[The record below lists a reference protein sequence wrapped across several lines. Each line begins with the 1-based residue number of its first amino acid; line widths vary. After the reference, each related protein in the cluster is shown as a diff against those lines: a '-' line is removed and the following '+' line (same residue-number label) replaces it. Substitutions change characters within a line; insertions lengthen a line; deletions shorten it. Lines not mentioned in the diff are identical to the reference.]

1 MRSSRWDP
9 LGEFVDFQEAMNQV
23 LAESAIRQRQDE
35 QYESGT
41 LGLAIDLLETSDSFV
56 LIASVPGVRPEDVDI
71 SVLGD
76 TLTIRGQ
83 RNDFRDRDWGTDGH
97 RWLIQERHFGAFKRS
112 VKLPTP
118 VIADMAAAD
127 FENGLLTVV
136 LPKAESAKPRSIAV
150 RTVSD
155 GASASAIESTSHLGE
170 GKEG

>member
-9 LGEFVDFQEAMNQV
+9 LGEYVDFQEAMNQV
-23 LAESAIRQRQDE
+23 LAESAIRQRRDE
-35 QYESGT
+35 QHETGT
-41 LGLAIDLLETSDSFV
+41 LGLAIDLLETSESYV

-83 RNDFRDRDWGTDGH
+83 RNDFRDRDWGSDGH

-118 VIADMAAAD
+118 VNADQAEAD
-127 FENGLLTVV
+127 FENGLLTIV
-136 LPKAESAKPRSIAV
+136 LPKTETAKPRSIAV
-150 RTVSD
+150 RAVSEPPT
-155 GASASAIESTSHLGE
+155 AREIESMSHLGE
-170 GKEG
+170 